1 MLCSKKEWGHQA
13 LPARQMLVA
22 SGEDVGL
29 VAVGLV
35 AVSLVA
41 VRDQGGFPLRS
52 PSANPLTGQRILVA
66 EDESFIALEL
76 ERMLESFGC
85 EVVGPVSSVREVLQ
99 HAIQGDCDGAL
110 LDVNLRGQQIFEILP
125 KLENLGLRLVIA
137 SGYNDVTLFPEAF
150 RQVPRIAKP
159 FDERDLRRICENVF
173 AKSAGAC
180 TH

>member
-1 MLCSKKEWGHQA
+1 MLCGKEEWGHQA
-13 LPARQMLVA
+13 LPARQMPVT
-22 SGEDVGL
+22 SGEDVGFF
-29 VAVGLV
+29 
-35 AVSLVA
+35 A

-125 KLENLGLRLVIA
+125 ELERLGLRLIIT
-137 SGYNDVTLFPEAF
+137 SGYNDLSLFPAAF
-150 RQVPRIAKP
+150 QRVPRIPKP
-159 FDERDLRRICENVF
+159 FDETELRRICESVF
-173 AKSAGAC
+173 ARSPSRSQSA
-180 TH
+180 TY